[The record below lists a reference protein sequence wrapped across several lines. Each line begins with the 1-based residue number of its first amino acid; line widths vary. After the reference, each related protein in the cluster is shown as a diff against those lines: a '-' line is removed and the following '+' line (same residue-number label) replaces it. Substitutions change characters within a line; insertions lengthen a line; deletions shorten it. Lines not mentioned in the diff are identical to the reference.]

1 MECRLGELC
10 IAGIVLILRATFW
23 ACSIGG
29 GALSGIDG
37 IVVALQRSFQAAGWL
52 FAGAILVLSLSP
64 PSFRPTTGAA
74 NGLEHFMIFL
84 GTGMAFAFGY
94 PRQLR
99 SLLIASPAFA
109 AAIEVVQNWVP
120 GRHARMGDFVVDV
133 VAACWGIGL
142 SRVLMQLRWGRVGE
156 VSRSTVRE

>member
-1 MECRLGELC
+1 VHRGDRSYTPCDILGLFNWRWRFVWHRRNRCCAAKIFSGCGLAVRWGHSCPVSQPAVFSTHNRRRQRPRAFYDLSRDRNGFCLRLPT
-10 IAGIVLILRATFW
+10 ATPVF
-23 ACSIGG
+23 
-29 GALSGIDG
+29 
-37 IVVALQRSFQAAGWL
+37 
-52 FAGAILVLSLSP
+52 
-64 PSFRPTTGAA
+64 
-74 NGLEHFMIFL
+74 
-84 GTGMAFAFGY
+84 
-94 PRQLR
+94 
-99 SLLIASPAFA
+99 ASPVFA

>member
-37 IVVALQRSFQAAGWL
+37 IVVAPQRSFQAAAWL

-99 SLLIASPAFA
+99 SLRRRYSRRRLRLCKTGYQAVTRGWAISLSTSWRPAG
-109 AAIEVVQNWVP
+109 EL
-120 GRHARMGDFVVDV
+120 DY
-133 VAACWGIGL
+133 
-142 SRVLMQLRWGRVGE
+142 RVY
-156 VSRSTVRE
+156 SCS

>member
-1 MECRLGELC
+1 VSC
-10 IAGIVLILRATFW
+10 ASGIVLILRATFW

-37 IVVALQRSFQAAGWL
+37 IVVALQRSFQAAAWL

-64 PSFRPTTGAA
+64 PSLRPTTGAA

-99 SLLIASPAFA
+99 SLLIASPVFA
-109 AAIEVVQNWVP
+109 AAIDVVQNWGTRPPREDGRFRCRRRGGLLGNWIIACTYAVKVGTGP
-120 GRHARMGDFVVDV
+120 GGEPVYGP
-133 VAACWGIGL
+133 CW
-142 SRVLMQLRWGRVGE
+142 E
-156 VSRSTVRE
+156 